1 VECEASVASDF
12 DGNDRRF
19 GGRKL
24 ILLLRGYKG
33 SGSLKRSRPRRL
45 PL

>member
-1 VECEASVASDF
+1 VSVASDF

-33 SGSLKRSRPRRL
+33 SA
-45 PL
+45 